1 MVRAI
6 ETGHYGKVLFCGSV
20 FYAHRTP
27 GRVKDLG
34 RPVGY
39 DNSDVYRKLLGFDT
53 TKLNELYEKGLI

>member
-1 MVRAI
+1 
-6 ETGHYGKVLFCGSV
+6 V
-20 FYAHRTP
+20 FYGHRTP

-53 TKLNELYEKGLI
+53 DKLNELFAKGLI